1 LFLSEL
7 NERILKGV
15 LGHHRPIELET
26 LVLAGDLLE
35 RLDLILESVHLPID
49 VTLLKLVLLLEEL
62 VYLLHVV
69 FLCGLQDLQC
79 GVLLGLRVQRV
90 LPLLIVH
97 VIDLLVDLDLCLGL
111 QGVEE
116 FLLLSVLLEL
126 VNVPV
131 ESAAD
136 PEAHAETQDGDLVHV
151 HEVEGALDSSH
162 LIYYYNHN

>member
-1 LFLSEL
+1 MLLSEL
-7 NERILKGV
+7 NESILKGV
-15 LGHHRPIELET
+15 LRHHRPVELEA
-26 LVLAGDLLE
+26 LVLAGNLLE
-35 RLDLILESVHLPID
+35 RLDLILESVHLPVD
-49 VTLLKLVLLLEEL
+49 VTLLELILLLKEL
-62 VYLLHVV
+62 VDLLHVV
-69 FLCGLQDLQC
+69 FLGRLQDLQC
-79 GVLLGLRVQRV
+79 GVLLYLRVRHV

-111 QGVEE
+111 EGVEE

-126 VNVPV
+126 VDVPV

-136 PEAHAETQDGDLVHV
+136 PEAHAETQDGHLVHV